1 MTFPS
6 ITKSPWFVGR
16 IRPPKSI
23 KGARHYNPALAK
35 ISNGDRVIAWR
46 VEDATGESKI
56 AIGFLAKGLN
66 IQKAEMLDLTPPG
79 VWAEDPRLVVVGDD
93 LWLQYAHVTSH
104 EVGWSV
110 KQVFRKIWRWG
121 NGWQVGVAF
130 IPDVGG
136 NGTGCVKNWVPF
148 DLDET
153 LSWLLWPAK
162 GGASQRQDGQ
172 LPKLIETYP
181 VRYPFGETLSGR
193 TQALRLDAEPIGEYL
208 CLVGGATHHD
218 TRCKRYFFAAMTFC
232 SETLNP
238 TGISRRPL
246 AWASDEDETIPC
258 PRDPQYNPSVIYPS
272 GLILEGDSI
281 LVSCGVHDSWMCLLR
296 IPLAELDLVDPDDL
310 GDTRAVLQDGQRIHA
325 GEVRVRVTARH
336 PISEPGGPYLPGE
349 TFATTPERAAAL
361 AHLVEVIDS

>member
-16 IRPPKSI
+16 ITPPKGM
-23 KGARHYNPALAK
+23 KGARHYNPALAAHA
-35 ISNGDRVIAWR
+35 GRQVIAWR
-46 VEDATGESKI
+46 VEDETGASRI
-56 AIGFLAKGLN
+56 AIGWLGGNLKISCA
-66 IQKAEMLDLTPPG
+66 QMLDLTPPG

-110 KQVFRKIWRWG
+110 KQVFRLVWRDG
-121 NGWQVGVAF
+121 SRWQVGEAWV
-130 IPDVGG
+130 PEVGG

-148 DLDET
+148 DYDGELF
-153 LSWLLWPAK
+153 WLLWPAK
-162 GGASQRQDGQ
+162 GGASKAAF
-172 LPKLIETYP
+172 PPPEFSTHPI
-181 VRYPFGETLSGR
+181 RYPFGETLSGR
-193 TQALRLDAEPIGEYL
+193 TQALRLDKEVIGEYL
-208 CLVGGATHHD
+208 CLVGGATHHE

-258 PRDPQYNPSVIYPS
+258 PRDPLYNPSVIYPS
-272 GLILEGDSI
+272 GLILLRDSI

-310 GDTRAVLQDGQRIHA
+310 GDTRAVLQDGQRLHA
-325 GEVRVRVTARH
+325 GEVRVRVTAAH
-336 PISEPGGPYLPGE
+336 PIAEPGGPYLPGE

-361 AHLVEVIDS
+361 AHLVEIIS